1 MRWLKRVLLTM
12 SPAFLSAIALS
23 TFLKT
28 PAAVAQD
35 AVVDL
40 RKYQHYD
47 GTIRPATTFIPGY
60 SKPQTTLG
68 KSSPSSDAGFPP
80 APAVSTASDIITI
93 QPKLNIRNV
102 GNLREKMTVVR
113 GQDLMGRAEFDVSC
127 SVGAAYAHIPG
138 EETGYRFTRQSDCKA
153 ILQSESVTSP
163 CRSRLAVNRQTKT
176 VSLIGQACGAG
187 PFPVAKDARDG
198 GGDGL
203 SSNDSADALEA
214 DSLSERARAARLRA
228 RSRTAR

>member
-1 MRWLKRVLLTM
+1 MRWLKRVLLTV

-40 RKYQHYD
+40 RKYQYYD

-68 KSSPSSDAGFPP
+68 KSSPGSDAGFPP

-102 GNLREKMTVVR
+102 GNIREKMTVVR
-113 GQDLMGRAEFDVSC
+113 GQDVVGRGEFDVSC
-127 SVGAAYAHIPG
+127 SIGAAYAHIPG

-153 ILQSESVTSP
+153 ILQSESVTNP
-163 CRSRLAVNRQTKT
+163 CRSRVAINRQAKT

-187 PFPVAKDARDG
+187 PFPVAKDAARDSV
-198 GGDGL
+198 GDGP
-203 SSNDSADALEA
+203 SSDASEA
-214 DSLSERARAARLRA
+214 DLLSERARAARQRTQ
-228 RSRTAR
+228 SKTAR